1 MEDQVMSLAKLNI
14 NAAMLNASATKEDV
28 NKVQAVS
35 KVLTIS
41 KDPFCGYYLLIK
53 TI

>member
-1 MEDQVMSLAKLNI
+1 MSLAKLNI

-41 KDPFCGYYLLIK
+41 KDPFCGYYPLIK